1 MNPPVDNPPAGSL
14 AEAAKNTAVA
24 TPAKKAAPKTIK
36 DHLQGEAFKL
46 EVARALPKHLSADR
60 FMRVAVTALTKTP
73 KLAECD
79 QASFFGSLLTL
90 SQFGLEPD
98 GRRAHLIPFE
108 NRKRGVVECQLI
120 IDWKGYVELAM
131 RSGVVANLHADVV
144 RVGDLLEYSAGRL
157 IAHVPH
163 FLRRDADK
171 PAEAG
176 EVFAVYALAN
186 FRDGSSKC
194 EVLSIDE
201 VEGIR
206 KRSRASDSGPW
217 VTDFNEMAKK
227 TAFRRLSK
235 WLPLSPEV
243 MDLMDRDDDRLE
255 ELAVRN
261 AKRVGPVGDMA
272 SALGELP
279 QVAEATAATE
289 AASS

>member
-1 MNPPVDNPPAGSL
+1 MSNPPDNPT
-14 AEAAKNTAVA
+14 TAVVESA
-24 TPAKKAAPKTIK
+24 KPAASAPAIKKAPKTIK
-36 DHLQGEAFKL
+36 DHLQGDAFKM

-60 FMRVAVTALTKTP
+60 FLRVAVTAMTKVP
-73 KLAECD
+73 KLADCD
-79 QASFFGSLLTL
+79 QTSFFGSLLTL

-131 RSGVVANLHADVV
+131 RSGLVANLHADVV
-144 RVGDLLEYSAGRL
+144 REGDLLEYSAGRL
-157 IAHVPH
+157 ISHVPH
-163 FLRRDADK
+163 FLRRDADR
-171 PAEAG
+171 PAESG
-176 EVFAVYALAN
+176 DVFAVYALAN

-206 KRSRASDSGPW
+206 KRSRAAESGPW

-243 MDLMDRDDDRLE
+243 MDLMDKDDDRLE
-255 ELAVRN
+255 DLAVKN
-261 AKRVGPVGDMA
+261 AKRVGPMGDMA

-279 QVAEATAATE
+279 QVAEVTE
-289 AASS
+289 DSV